1 MSEKEKRYKRLIERS
16 KGVTRN
22 FNIPVS
28 RAKEYQL
35 RTLKKILNKASNTAF
50 GKAYQFSAILDSGAA
65 LRRV

>member
-28 RAKEYQL
+28 RAKEYQI
-35 RTLKKILNKASNTAF
+35 RTLKKILNKASNTEF
-50 GKAYQFSAILDSGAA
+50 GKTYQFSSILDSGA
-65 LRRV
+65 LY